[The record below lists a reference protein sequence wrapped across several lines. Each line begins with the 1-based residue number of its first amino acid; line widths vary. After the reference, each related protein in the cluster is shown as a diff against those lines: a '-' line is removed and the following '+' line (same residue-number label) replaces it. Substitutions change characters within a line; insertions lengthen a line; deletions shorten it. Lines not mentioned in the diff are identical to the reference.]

1 MVDDYAK
8 ELLESVYKVFDVLH
22 MNITGEYDERAE
34 LAGRENEVLVE
45 HRGSVS
51 SEPGQA
57 VRNVGSPQM
66 VASPPRASTS
76 SKAWVRNSDH
86 RDPSSA
92 LLADL

>member
-57 VRNVGSPQM
+57 VRNVGSP
-66 VASPPRASTS
+66 
-76 SKAWVRNSDH
+76 
-86 RDPSSA
+86 
-92 LLADL
+92 